1 MTHPTQLQ
9 LSMHADGALSSD
21 EASTVTEHVESCVAC
36 QAKLTAAQSEARLIA
51 SAMQM
56 EAAPDVVVPRFSRP
70 LSLRGFALANLATG
84 LTIWLAQ
91 FLWKTLFGELIVNAA
106 TRITSLY
113 LPDVYAMFSAAT
125 LYLLEEGTAMFDA
138 YLGFVVVCLVTV
150 TVLWLLLIYRRA
162 RAATAVCLLMA
173 TVSAM
178 VLPSPAVALELLR
191 DEDVITIG
199 ESETIDDTLL
209 VAAETVLIEGVVTGD
224 LVAVGRRIDI
234 SGTVNGNLLTF
245 AESVTV
251 SGNVGGLAL
260 GAASLYDLRGA
271 TVADD
276 LWAAGEKVGI
286 DEQAQVGGNATV
298 AAESSSIEGS
308 VGRDLYAFSET
319 VELSGKVGEDLEA
332 FAGRLRLLGDAH
344 IGGNVRFRSAG
355 EDRLHR
361 AETVRVDGDVEFL
374 DMPEELQEGSRYA
387 RFEFYL
393 WQIARLIGA
402 FLVGVALLWLVPGFR
417 SISIGAGVEALKS
430 TGLGLVALVSVP
442 IIAVLVAFTIV
453 GLPLTFIAIIAW
465 LLGLYL
471 AKIVVGAIIGRM
483 VLSDSNSLPWT
494 LLAGLAIV
502 IVAVN
507 LPFIGGVISFL
518 LTIFGLGLL
527 VQYVIRTLQAREPVR
542 LTPG

>member
-1 MTHPTQLQ
+1 MTHPTRLQ
-9 LSMHADGALSSD
+9 LSMHADGALSAD
-21 EASTVTEHVESCVAC
+21 EAITVKEHVESCVTC
-36 QAKLTAAQSEARLIA
+36 QATLTAARSEARLIA
-51 SAMQM
+51 SAMQI
-56 EAAPDVVVPRFSRP
+56 EAAPDVVVPKFSRP

-91 FLWKTLFGELIVNAA
+91 FLWKTLFGEVIVNA
-106 TRITSLY
+106 TSWLTSLY
-113 LPDVYAMFSAAT
+113 LPDIYAMFSATT

-138 YLGFVVVCLVTV
+138 YLGFVVMCLLTV

-162 RAATAVCLLMA
+162 RAATTVCLLM
-173 TVSAM
+173 TTLSVM

-234 SGTVNGNLLTF
+234 SGSVNGNLLTF
-245 AESVTV
+245 AETVTV
-251 SGNVGGLAL
+251 SGKVGGLAL

-276 LWAAGEKVGI
+276 LWAAGKKVGI
-286 DEQAQVGGNATV
+286 DEQARVGGNA
-298 AAESSSIEGS
+298 AIAGESSSIEGS
-308 VGRDLYAFSET
+308 VGRDLYVFAET
-319 VELSGKVGEDLEA
+319 VELSGKLGQDLEA

-344 IGGNVRFRSAG
+344 IGGNVRFRSAS

-374 DMPEELQEGSRYA
+374 DMPEELDKGSRYA
-387 RFEFYL
+387 RLEFYL
-393 WQIARLIGA
+393 WQLARLIGA

-417 SISIGAGVEALKS
+417 SMSIGAGVEALKS

-453 GLPLTFIAIIAW
+453 GLPLTLIAIAAW

-483 VLSDSNSLPWT
+483 VLSESNSLPWT

-507 LPFIGGVISFL
+507 LPVIGGVISFL

-527 VQYVIRTLQAREPVR
+527 VQYLIQTVQQREPADS
-542 LTPG
+542 TPG